1 MKIRRSMKTPAALVL
16 VALFGAV
23 TTYAQGAGPLPPA
36 GSPAPTQ
43 TPPVPSRPAAAP
55 PPAVQAAAAAGVVPP
70 ADYVIGPE
78 DVLSIVFWREKDLS
92 NDVIVRPDGR
102 ISIPLLNDV
111 VAAGM
116 TPDELNKKLIE
127 QARRYLEDPSV
138 TVVVKAI
145 NSRKVFVTGNVAKPG
160 AYALLAP
167 TTVLQLISMT
177 GGLLEYADAK
187 NILIMRTENGKPRN
201 YRFNY
206 KEVLKQK
213 NLNQNIELKPNDT
226 VIIP

>member
-1 MKIRRSMKTPAALVL
+1 MKIPACLVL
-16 VALFGAV
+16 VALFSAV
-23 TTYAQGAGPLPPA
+23 TANAQGPVTQPPA
-36 GSPAPTQ
+36 GTAPPAQ
-43 TPPVPSRPAAAP
+43 TPPATSRPAAGP
-55 PPAVQAAAAAGVVPP
+55 PPAVQAAVAAGVVPP
-70 ADYVIGPE
+70 SDYLIGPE

-111 VAAGM
+111 VAAGL

-127 QARRYLEDPSV
+127 QAQRYLEDPNV
-138 TVVVKAI
+138 TVVVKSI
-145 NSRKVFVTGNVAKPG
+145 NSRKVFVTGQVAKQG

-167 TTVLQLISMT
+167 TTVLQLISMA

-187 NILIMRTENGKPRN
+187 NIVIMRTENGKPRHF
-201 YRFNY
+201 RFNY

-213 NLNQNIELKPNDT
+213 NLNQNIELKPNDQ
-226 VIIP
+226 VIVP